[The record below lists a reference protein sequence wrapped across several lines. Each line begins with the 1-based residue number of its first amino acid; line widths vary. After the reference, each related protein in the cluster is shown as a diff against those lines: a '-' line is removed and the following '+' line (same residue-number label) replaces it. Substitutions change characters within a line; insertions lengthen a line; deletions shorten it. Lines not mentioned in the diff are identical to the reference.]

1 MGCGSCSNNTTQTG
15 LPKGCKNNGT
25 CGTDGCNKLNSYDWL
40 ANIQFSE
47 EPRIPEVV
55 EVKFKGTRKGFY
67 KNFNNFDLEIG
78 DFVVVDSHT
87 GGYDIG
93 YVSLRSELV
102 YHQMRKYGVEADN
115 PQMLSIRK
123 RANEEEMENYRKA
136 RRLEDENLYTART
149 IAMDLGLEMKLSDI
163 EYQADLSKATF
174 YYTAEGRVD
183 FRELIKK
190 LASTFNVKVEMKQIG
205 LRQEAGRLGG
215 IGSCGRELCCS
226 TWLTDF
232 ESVPTV
238 AARYQ
243 NLFINP
249 TKLAGQ
255 CGRLKCCLN
264 YELDTY
270 LEALEAFPD
279 EHSTIETVNGPAKI
293 IKTDILKGMVW
304 LSYKQKSEEAKSDVA
319 VPFDVQK
326 VNSFLQKNQN
336 GEKIDALEDFSEA
349 GSSATSIEAVSF
361 KDVVGEAD
369 ISRFDDQ
376 DKKEKGGGR
385 KKQGGRGR
393 KKGGGA
399 PSGRQKETSEKPKT
413 GQAKKAPEKQ
423 GESKGLGNKP
433 NKREA
438 RKKKG
443 PPPKKR
449 GRNKDDGN
457 SGQNQN
463 NS

>member
-1 MGCGSCSNNTTQTG
+1 MGCGSCSNSTTKSG

-25 CGTDGCNKLNSYDWL
+25 CGSDGCNKLNSYDWF

-93 YVSLRSELV
+93 YVSLRSDLV

-115 PQMLSIRK
+115 PQMLNIR
-123 RANEEEMENYRKA
+123 RRTGEEELEKFREA
-136 RRLEDENLYTART
+136 RSSEDENLTKAKK
-149 IAMDLGLEMKLSDI
+149 IAKELGLEMKLSDM
-163 EYQADLSKATF
+163 EFQGDLTKATF

-190 LASTFNVKVEMKQIG
+190 LASAFHVKIEMKQIG

-232 ESVPTV
+232 NSVPTV

-270 LEALEAFPD
+270 LEALEAFP
-279 EHSTIETVNGPAKI
+279 EESTIIDTNGGKAGI
-293 IKTDILKGMVW
+293 FKTDILKGLIW
-304 LSYKQKSEEAKSDVA
+304 LTYKEAKDATKSGLF
-319 VPFDVQK
+319 VPFDVNK
-326 VNSFLQKNQN
+326 VNSFIQKNKK
-336 GEKIDALEDFSEA
+336 GEKIDALEDFPEA
-349 GSSATSIEAVSF
+349 GTSESSTGNESDSF
-361 KDVVGEAD
+361 KDVVGED
-369 ISRFDDQ
+369 SLNRFD
-376 DKKEKGGGR
+376 
-385 KKQGGRGR
+385 
-393 KKGGGA
+393 
-399 PSGRQKETSEKPKT
+399 QKKPK
-413 GQAKKAPEKQ
+413 QK
-423 GESKGLGNKP
+423 
-433 NKREA
+433 NKRNNP
-438 RKKKG
+438 KNQG
-443 PPPKKR
+443 PKNQKQS
-449 GRNKDDGN
+449 
-457 SGQNQN
+457 SGQNRQQN
-463 NS
+463 RPQKKQPPKNKGRK